1 MNPLILPTP
10 FLCFGHRGAAGHEPE
25 NTLRSIRTALSLG
38 AHGIEIDVRLASGH
52 LVVIHDSTLG
62 RTTNGHGFVARKS
75 LDQLRQLD
83 AGLGEIIPTLRE
95 VFHTVNRRALI
106 NIELKGPHTAAPVE
120 ALILEFIENHH
131 WSFSDFLVS
140 SFHKSQLRSIQDH
153 RIPIGLLI
161 TRPSPRSILTAQRLR
176 ASSIHLALPF
186 ANKNFIDAA
195 HQKNLHVFVYT
206 VNHPHDIARLQSI
219 GANGVFTDF
228 PERALHP

>member
-1 MNPLILPTP
+1 MNPPIHPTP
-10 FLCFGHRGAAGHEPE
+10 FRCFGHRGAAGHEPE

-38 AHGIEIDVRLASGH
+38 AQGIEIDVRLASGH

-106 NIELKGPHTAAPVE
+106 NIELKGRYTAAPVE
-120 ALILEFIENHH
+120 ALIREFVENNH

-176 ASSIHLALPF
+176 ASSIHIALPF
-186 ANKNFIDAA
+186 VTKLFIQNA
-195 HQKNLHVFVYT
+195 HRHGLNVFVYT
-206 VNHPHDIARLQSI
+206 VNQPKDIAHLQSI
-219 GANGVFTDF
+219 GANGLFTDY
-228 PERALHP
+228 PERVPHP